1 MARQSAGIGCLCN
14 GDAWGGD
21 ATGYPF
27 RLAIRYTNQND
38 LLSAN
43 LRGVP
48 TYAYPLYEIAA
59 EALLLATLGLF
70 RDRLRQRP
78 GLTFLVGSIG
88 YGIIRFGLTY
98 YRQEVVVLWGLQEA
112 QVIAVITTLIA
123 LGFLMWRM
131 MRRTAGAV
139 QASAA

>member
-1 MARQSAGIGCLCN
+1 M
-14 GDAWGGD
+14 W
-21 ATGYPF
+21 
-27 RLAIRYTNQND
+27 
-38 LLSAN
+38 
-43 LRGVP
+43 
-48 TYAYPLYEIAA
+48 
-59 EALLLATLGLF
+59 LF

-123 LGFLMWRM
+123 LGFLTWRL

>member
-78 GLTFLVGSIG
+78 GLTFLVGSVG

-123 LGFLMWRM
+123 LGFLMWRID
-131 MRRTAGAV
+131 
-139 QASAA
+139 AADSGCRPG

>member
-1 MARQSAGIGCLCN
+1 
-14 GDAWGGD
+14 
-21 ATGYPF
+21 
-27 RLAIRYTNQND
+27 
-38 LLSAN
+38 
-43 LRGVP
+43 
-48 TYAYPLYEIAA
+48 
-59 EALLLATLGLF
+59 LLATLGLF